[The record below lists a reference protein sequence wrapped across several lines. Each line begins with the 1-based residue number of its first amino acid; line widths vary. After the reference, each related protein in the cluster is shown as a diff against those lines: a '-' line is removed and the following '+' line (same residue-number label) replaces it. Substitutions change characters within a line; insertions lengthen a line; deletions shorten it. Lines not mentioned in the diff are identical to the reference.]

1 VEKNIAFLELKY
13 GNIYGGPPNFFAI
26 SEVALLV
33 FEPST
38 NRIFMESLL
47 NTADIDIVSVYSRV
61 NELGNTTG
69 KVREVVNLR
78 TRRRKRYIE
87 DFTLDKVALKRSFD
101 KLHPSKRVIKGFFL
115 KNFKKYNFNTIITF
129 DGRRDIFL
137 CERTGVDFRYQQ
149 IVDLQKE
156 INRETNYLF
165 SLNKLAKV
173 INFSQDVS
181 YLRSNNLEFW
191 LHPIASRQIRP
202 KLASYDAARMLMIH
216 EEFFRHKDDFLIKA
230 ALLLNKIEQQSKEME
245 SGK

>member
-33 FEPST
+33 FEPAT
-38 NRIFMESLL
+38 NRIFLESLL
-47 NTADIDIVSVYSRV
+47 NTADIDIVNVYSRT

-69 KVREVVNLR
+69 KVREVVNMR
-78 TRRRKRYIE
+78 TRRRKRYVE
-87 DFTLDKVALKRSFD
+87 DFMLDKMILKRSFD

-115 KNFKKYNFNTIITF
+115 KNFKKYRFDTIVTF

-137 CERTGVDFRYQQ
+137 CERTGVNFQYHR
-149 IVDLQKE
+149 IIDLQKE
-156 INRETNYLF
+156 INRQTNYLF

-173 INFSQDVS
+173 INFSQDES
-181 YLRSNNLEFW
+181 YLRSNNLEYW

-202 KLASYDAARMLMIH
+202 KLASYDAARMMMVH
-216 EEFFRHKDDFLIKA
+216 EEFYQHQDDFLLKA
-230 ALLLNKIEQQSKEME
+230 ALLLNKIEQQSKEIE
-245 SGK
+245 Q